1 MKRAVPC
8 VLALTLLTF
17 SVAVPAA
24 AQDEETSPGHLFDVA
39 IDRQDVDAVKELL
52 AAGHSPNAPIVH
64 DTVTSNPLVKG
75 CWRKN
80 LEIVRLLVEAGAD
93 VNGLEQ
99 DRRVNDRG
107 EVHWFVKSP
116 LEEVVGQNLE
126 IVRYL
131 IAKGAKVNEKLT
143 DGRTVLFLPAYEGD
157 LETLEVLVAAGGD
170 VNAVDDIGYTPLKH
184 AVMGRKPEAIRLLV
198 AKGANVNQ
206 APTKVNVGETAL
218 HVAIGNGFPDIVQL
232 LLELKANPNA
242 KAKYSGTPLQQ
253 AQKGDQDDVVAM
265 LKAAGAK

>member
-1 MKRAVPC
+1 MKRAAHGCIPLLLLSLC
-8 VLALTLLTF
+8 IAL
-17 SVAVPAA
+17 PAS
-24 AQDEETSPGHLFDVA
+24 AQDDETSPGHLFDVA
-39 IDRQDVDAVKELL
+39 IDGQDVDAVKELL
-52 AAGHSPNAPIVH
+52 AAGHSANTPIVH
-64 DTVTSNPLVKG
+64 DTVTSNPLVKA

-93 VNGLEQ
+93 VNGLEK

-131 IAKGAKVNEKLT
+131 IGKGARVNEKLT
-143 DGRTVLFLPAYEGD
+143 DGRTVIFLPAYEGD
-157 LETLEVLVAAGGD
+157 LGTLEVLIAAGGD
-170 VNAVDDIGYTPLKH
+170 VNVVDDIGYTPLKH

-198 AKGANVNQ
+198 AKGAKVNQ

-218 HVAIGNGFPDIVQL
+218 HVAIASGFPDIVQL

-242 KAKYSGTPLQQ
+242 KAKHSGTPLEL
-253 AQKGDQDDVVAM
+253 ARKGDQDDLVAL

>member
-8 VLALTLLTF
+8 VIALSLLTLAL
-17 SVAVPAA
+17 AVPGA
-24 AQDEETSPGHLFDVA
+24 AQEDESSPGHLFDVA

-52 AAGHSPNAPIVH
+52 AAGHSANTPIAH
-64 DTVTSNPLVKG
+64 DTVTSNPLVKA

-80 LEIVRLLVEAGAD
+80 MEIVRLLVEAGAD
-93 VNGLEQ
+93 VNGLEK
-99 DRRVNDRG
+99 DRRVNAKG

-143 DGRTVLFLPAYEGD
+143 DGRTVIFLPAYEGD
-157 LETLEVLVAAGGD
+157 LGTLEVLIAAGGD

-198 AKGANVNQ
+198 ARGAKVNQ

-218 HVAIGNGFPDIVQL
+218 HVAIASGFPDIVQL
-232 LLELKANPNA
+232 LIELKANPNA
-242 KAKYSGTPLQQ
+242 KAEYSGTPLEL
-253 AQKGDQDDVVAM
+253 ARKGDQDDVVAM